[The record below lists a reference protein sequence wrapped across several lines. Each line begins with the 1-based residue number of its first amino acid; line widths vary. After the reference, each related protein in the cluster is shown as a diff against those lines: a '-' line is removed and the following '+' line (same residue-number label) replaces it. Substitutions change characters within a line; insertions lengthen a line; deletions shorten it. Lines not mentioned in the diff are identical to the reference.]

1 MKYSKRYIA
10 FTIVLALVFILKFQI
25 LGVDNAQVG
34 RFRGGELDTQVWNP
48 MVAKEVNG
56 QTIHAVIDNQTYNN
70 SKSKFYMDKNRNIM
84 VPVSMLRDAL
94 NCSAHVYDKKRLLVE
109 KHSQSVSMDVGQK
122 KAYLNGDEVDISSA
136 LKEVRGQL
144 VVSLEDLSNLLGYS
158 CSFDIASNT
167 ITASDKD
174 TSAIVPASYDLRERD
189 RVSTIYNQGYY
200 GTCWAFAAYATL
212 ETQLL
217 KAGKGEWDFSE
228 KKQWIC
234 SPKPALMS
242 ILWKSAARPS
252 RQESLSDRIPRARPR
267 RKRAPTSPYR

>member
-1 MKYSKRYIA
+1 
-10 FTIVLALVFILKFQI
+10 
-25 LGVDNAQVG
+25 
-34 RFRGGELDTQVWNP
+34 
-48 MVAKEVNG
+48 
-56 QTIHAVIDNQTYNN
+56 
-70 SKSKFYMDKNRNIM
+70 M

-94 NCSAHVYDKKRLLVE
+94 SCSAHVYDKKRLLVE

-189 RVSTIYNQGYY
+189 RVSTIYNQGSY
-200 GTCWAFAAYATL
+200 GTCWAFAATSAL
-212 ETQLL
+212 ESSLRPEE
-217 KAGKGEWDFSE
+217 KVNFSVE
-228 KKQWIC
+228 
-234 SPKPALMS
+234 
-242 ILWKSAARPS
+242 
-252 RQESLSDRIPRARPR
+252 
-267 RKRAPTSPYR
+267 PYEYEQFFSCQSV

>member
-56 QTIHAVIDNQTYNN
+56 QTNN
-70 SKSKFYMDKNRNIM
+70 YSKSKFYMDKNRNIM

-122 KAYLNGDEVDISSA
+122 KAN
-136 LKEVRGQL
+136 
-144 VVSLEDLSNLLGYS
+144 
-158 CSFDIASNT
+158 
-167 ITASDKD
+167 
-174 TSAIVPASYDLRERD
+174 
-189 RVSTIYNQGYY
+189 
-200 GTCWAFAAYATL
+200 
-212 ETQLL
+212 
-217 KAGKGEWDFSE
+217 
-228 KKQWIC
+228 
-234 SPKPALMS
+234 
-242 ILWKSAARPS
+242 
-252 RQESLSDRIPRARPR
+252 
-267 RKRAPTSPYR
+267 

>member
-1 MKYSKRYIA
+1 
-10 FTIVLALVFILKFQI
+10 
-25 LGVDNAQVG
+25 
-34 RFRGGELDTQVWNP
+34 
-48 MVAKEVNG
+48 
-56 QTIHAVIDNQTYNN
+56 
-70 SKSKFYMDKNRNIM
+70 M

-174 TSAIVPASYDLRERD
+174 TAAIVPASYDLRERD
-189 RVSTIYNQGYY
+189 RVSTIYNQGSY
-200 GTCWAFAAYATL
+200 GTCWAFAATSAL
-212 ETQLL
+212 ESSHAEPEEKLN
-217 KAGKGEWDFSE
+217 FSVRYE
-228 KKQWIC
+228 YHPRGQWPPRNSSAPGRPDPRLPPTRLRRHVVHDAVHRFHRGFLMGNFCMLIC
-234 SPKPALMS
+234 
-242 ILWKSAARPS
+242 
-252 RQESLSDRIPRARPR
+252 
-267 RKRAPTSPYR
+267 TG